1 MRYYL
6 LGLGSN
12 IQPDQHLAR
21 ACSELAQRYQL
32 LASSPV
38 IATPTE
44 GSGFH
49 YPFRNQLALIATGL
63 DATHLKQELL
73 KLEAD
78 FGREPKSPERK
89 HHDRTI
95 DVDILVESNHAEDC
109 LREPLQDRY
118 YQAVMEQWPAAQTLK
133 V

>member
-12 IQPDQHLAR
+12 IQPDHHLAR
-21 ACSELAQRYQL
+21 ACTELARHYEL

-49 YPFRNQLALIATGL
+49 YPFRNQLALIATAL
-63 DATHLKQELL
+63 DASNLKQALL

-95 DVDILVESNHAEDC
+95 DVDILVEADSAEDC
-109 LREPLQDRY
+109 LRKPLEDRY
-118 YQAVMEQWPAAQTLK
+118 YQAVMEQWPDAQTLK

>member
-12 IQPDQHLAR
+12 LQPEINLPR
-21 ACSELAQRYQL
+21 ACEQLAQQYDLVAR
-32 LASSPV
+32 SPV

-49 YPFRNQLALIATGL
+49 YPFRNQLVLIACTLEAGP
-63 DATHLKQELL
+63 LKQELL
-73 KLEAD
+73 ALEAA

-95 DVDILVESNHAEDC
+95 DVDILISADSADAC
-109 LREPLQDRY
+109 LNQPLEDRY
-118 YQAVMEQWPAAQTLK
+118 YQAVMEQWPQTSK